1 MTLSWRAHREPLLTT
16 ALRVGG
22 IALAVG
28 ALLAWRI
35 GGLSRWPLTTVL
47 VLWFSLGGHWI
58 ELWFLNWLRP
68 RLPAERQIQIAARL
82 VVWFIGGIGI
92 GFGMASTATFAGYTP
107 ARWPSWWLLGFGFVA
122 LELLVHVGLHLR
134 GRPNFFNGL
143 A

>member
-1 MTLSWRAHREPLLTT
+1 V
-16 ALRVGG
+16 LRTGA
-22 IALAVG
+22 IALVVG

-68 RLPAERQIQIAARL
+68 RLAAARSL
-82 VVWFIGGIGI
+82 QIGARIAVWFIGGVGL
-92 GFGMASTATFAGYTP
+92 GLGMALTAMSAGYSP
-107 ARWPSWWLLGFGFVA
+107 ALRPGWWLMGLGFVA
-122 LELLVHVGLHLR
+122 LELLVHLLLHLR
-134 GRPNFFNGL
+134 GRPSFYTGL